1 MNAATYALT
10 TLRSSQIGQFSG
22 TFPAVVAGIPGNGEA
37 VLLFAAAGPVKSNK
51 RGSKMAKYRQRN
63 GSECEDGT

>member
-51 RGSKMAKYRQRN
+51 R
-63 GSECEDGT
+63 